1 MKSIFKIFCV
11 ACILGVIGCSQDITQ
26 VVDKE
31 SGKDLNVPSI
41 KLDTTHLN
49 ITIED
54 VTLNNEDTQKAIA
67 ELSQTNSPTT
77 RAIKL
82 DDKGKIKGEQK
93 FTAICYLLNTKTN
106 HLGQFE
112 LDWTIKKNGTK
123 ITLEGNSNRNIN
135 IVWKH
140 GTKLRNIEGSNWEIC
155 GIAGGGK
162 SILKGNPSQPQDC
175 EAVSFEP
182 KTIDEVNNG
191 EVAIPFISNYRPVR
205 FTDKKIAR
213 LNFSFNFVGTLIK
226 LKLKRD
232 NSVTQDENF
241 FFNTTGLNPIG
252 VFLMQDLT
260 TKNPKQN
267 KELKDLWTSTA
278 PIPENDNQ
286 NANKY
291 QLLLRGDKALTLN
304 EGSNQYFIWYVW
316 GMPHK
321 DISVVETTMGSLDGG
336 YIIKQDG
343 KQGPLWSKHHFKN
356 DEGKVKTF
364 NLSIHAPEPYPSFN
378 FLNILE
384 RVAEHNLESSKT
396 WWTSDVIRGKKDRFT
411 KKPTVDQSVFF
422 SYDDAVNPD
431 NMPDGYHL
439 PSLDEMTILFPYQ
452 AKYNNGADDIKWKQD
467 FTNKTSPWKEW
478 VPLYAYQDK
487 YVSNNKNV
495 WVVCDN
501 PAITRNIAT
510 ASSNKQTI
518 LNRFNDRNVKE
529 FNSYIYNR
537 NNGAI
542 FYSIRFA
549 ENSAYGN
556 KIRCAYKWD
565 FSEVGAGKKGYVDIT
580 CRWIGDS
587 PVTIDE
593 ITNDWWW
600 SHNRQYN
607 KTRRLPAE
615 GEFEAGKFKSI
626 AQGGAYM
633 CSGKYELNQGGGS
646 IFNRI
651 FNGEWHGGSLQ
662 RKNYEANRGLVRPF
676 KNAMMCNE
684 KSSYEGGN
692 EKLLEENTGKGTGQ
706 VLK

>member
-1 MKSIFKIFCV
+1 MKSILNIFCL
-11 ACILGVIGCSQDITQ
+11 ACVLGVIGCSQDLIQT
-26 VVDKE
+26 VDKE
-31 SGKDLNVPSI
+31 RGRDLTSSTI
-41 KLDTTHLN
+41 KLDTTYLN
-49 ITIED
+49 LNIED
-54 VTLNNEDTQKAIA
+54 VELNNEDTQKAIA
-67 ELSQTNSPTT
+67 ELSQTNAPTT

-93 FTAICYLLNTKTN
+93 FTSICFIRNTETN
-106 HLGQFE
+106 QLGRFE

-123 ITLEGNSNRNIN
+123 ITLAGEQIRNNVVIT
-135 IVWKH
+135 WKQ
-140 GTKLRNIEGSNWEIC
+140 GTAPAKISGDKWQVC

-162 SILKGNPSQPQDC
+162 IANIKGHEVISFAPDMQN
-175 EAVSFEP
+175 VSSE
-182 KTIDEVNNG
+182 G
-191 EVAIPFISNYRPVR
+191 ELAIPFISDYRKVR
-205 FTDKKIAR
+205 TDVKKPISI
-213 LNFSFNFVGTLIK
+213 NFGFKMVGTL
-226 LKLKRD
+226 LKLKVKRD
-232 NSVTQDENF
+232 NNVTRDEVF
-241 FFNTTGLNPIG
+241 FFRTTGINPIG
-252 VFLMQDLT
+252 AFSLQNLT
-260 TKNPKQN
+260 TNTLAEKA
-267 KELKDLWTSTA
+267 EWYSTA
-278 PIPENDNQ
+278 PIPTDDNKDADKYSIRPNSI
-286 NANKY
+286 NAIKVSE
-291 QLLLRGDKALTLN
+291 K
-304 EGSNQYFIWYVW
+304 GSNYFIWYVW
-316 GMPHK
+316 GMPNK
-321 DISVVETTMGSLDGG
+321 ERSVVETTMGSLDGG

-396 WWTSDVIRGKKDRFT
+396 WWTSDVIRGKKHRFT
-411 KKPTVDQSVFF
+411 KRPVVDESVFF

-452 AKYNNGADDIKWKQD
+452 AKYNNGADDIKWRQD

-478 VPLYAYQDK
+478 IPLYAYQDK

-518 LNRFNDRNVKE
+518 LNSFNDRNVKE
-529 FNSYIYNR
+529 FNSYIYNP

-549 ENSAYGN
+549 GNSAYGN

-593 ITNDWWW
+593 ITKAQWWQ
-600 SHNRQYN
+600 HNSQYN
-607 KTRRLPAE
+607 ITRRLPAE

-684 KSSYEGGN
+684 KSSYKEN
-692 EKLLEENTGKGTGQ
+692 KEELLEENTGKGTGQ